1 MRTMT
6 APVTDGPSG
15 KPSIRSR
22 WNNLNWTVKA
32 GVAVALAG
40 LLALSVMLPALRHPH
55 MTARQLSA
63 RAQTADT
70 GDPRRAAL
78 LALAAYRLE
87 PGLESLAAVRSVAQR
102 YRYVRAVGAPGG
114 GLLTAIADDGTGNRL
129 FSAGFDGQIRSWDA
143 ATGRQLGAIGYAAA
157 DVQTLSYLPKAGLLV
172 GGDNFGGVHL
182 WQVDPAGKL
191 SGPVTVASGDDS
203 QRDADV
209 VGLYIY
215 AAGSRLVA
223 VTADGRIRV
232 WSLRVSNQLAAV
244 DELGSDDVDRLASGG
259 GIHLEPRMQAPSSVL
274 IGANSDH
281 PTLLIGTDN
290 SGVLSAELS
299 TAGRGAVTQGRL
311 VRVVPSTEIA
321 GRVRGLAA
329 HGSQLAVAT
338 DQGVLIWDRRAGRR
352 ISFPAGGLSQPPNA
366 IAYSAEG
373 STLEIASD
381 SGVWL
386 VPSHI
391 DPTLISGPPD
401 SLDQPYLDGT
411 MMVTSMRDGVLA
423 AATNGGAV
431 VVLDV
436 SMTRMRRAPA
446 QGSTALT
453 FRPDGSLVLTDTDL
467 ANNRTRSLYTLGP
480 SAEPGDRQT
489 YEPAAEWF
497 GPGEEFFVNDAAVTD
512 RYVAAAGQDPSR
524 RGVVLVW
531 DARSGR
537 PLTALPFAGG
547 NPDLATS
554 VVLDPALNLLVA
566 RNTAGELVAW
576 STTTW
581 SEAFRLALGPGG
593 AMETVGPDGK
603 LLVTTVSEGPDPDR
617 PSGRHAQLAFVDL
630 ERHRVTRRSVPLGA
644 HAVAATRDGGTI
656 AVLTFDDRV
665 LLMTRTGRL
674 LPDPID
680 IGGLGL
686 SLAFSPDGRQLAV
699 SRADGQIVVFDVA
712 SRTQAYA
719 GFADRTGDIAVRI
732 AWDPTGQV
740 IAALSG
746 RPQHDFVRVD
756 RVDRWFVAPHVWV
769 SALCELI
776 GGEVSEA
783 AWRAALGSSLPR
795 RDLCTAGH

>member
-1 MRTMT
+1 MT
-6 APVTDGPSG
+6 GPFTDGPGG

-22 WNNLNWTVKA
+22 WNDLNWTVKA
-32 GVAVALAG
+32 SVAVALAG
-40 LLALSVMLPALRHPH
+40 LLALSVMLPTLRHPQV
-55 MTARQLSA
+55 TARQLSA

-114 GLLTAIADDGTGNRL
+114 GLLTAMADDGTGNRL

-172 GGDNFGGVHL
+172 GGDDFGGIHL

-191 SGPVTVASGDDS
+191 SGPVTVATGDDS

-223 VTADGRIRV
+223 VTADGHIRV
-232 WSLRVSNQLAAV
+232 WSLRVSNQLAAA
-244 DELGSDDVDRLASGG
+244 DELGSDDVDRLASDA
-259 GIHLEPRMQAPSSVL
+259 GIHLEPGMQAPSSVL
-274 IGANSDH
+274 VGANGAH

-311 VRVVPSTEIA
+311 VRAVPPTEIA

-329 HGSQLAVAT
+329 HGSQLAVGT
-338 DQGVLIWDRRAGRR
+338 DQGVLIWDWRGGHR

-366 IAYSAEG
+366 ITYSVDG

-386 VPSHI
+386 VPSRI
-391 DPTLISGPPD
+391 DPTLISGEPD
-401 SLDQPYLDGT
+401 SFDQPYLDGT
-411 MMVTSMRDGVLA
+411 MMITSMRDGVFA
-423 AATNGGAV
+423 VATNGGAM

-436 SMTRMRRAPA
+436 SMTRMRRPSA
-446 QGSTALT
+446 QGSTALA
-453 FRPDGSLVLTDTDL
+453 FGPDGSLVLTNTDP
-467 ANNRTRSLYTLGP
+467 AHNRASSLYTLQP
-480 SAEPGDRQT
+480 SADPGDGQS

-497 GPGEEFFVNDAAVTD
+497 GPDQEFFVNDVAVTD
-512 RYVAAAGQDPSR
+512 RYVAVAGQDPAR

-531 DARSGR
+531 DARTRR
-537 PLTALPFAGG
+537 PLTTLPFAGG
-547 NPDLATS
+547 DPDLATS
-554 VVLDPALNLLVA
+554 VVLDTALNLLVA

-581 SEAFRLALGPGG
+581 SEAFRLQLGPGG
-593 AMETVGPDGK
+593 DLEAVGPEGK
-603 LLVTTVSEGPDPDR
+603 LLVTTINDEPEPDR
-617 PSGRHAQLAFVDL
+617 PSARHAQLAFVDL
-630 ERHRVTRRSVPLGA
+630 ERRRVTRRAVPSGA
-644 HAVAATRDGGTI
+644 HEVATTRDGRMI
-656 AVLTFDDRV
+656 AVLTFNDRV
-665 LLMTRTGRL
+665 LLMTSAGRL
-674 LPDPID
+674 LRDPID
-680 IGGLGL
+680 IGGFGL
-686 SLAFSPDGRQLAV
+686 SLAFSPDGRQLAI

-719 GFADRTGDIAVRI
+719 GFADRTGDIPVQI

-746 RPQHDFVRVD
+746 RPQHDFFRVD

-776 GGEVSEA
+776 GGEVSET
-783 AWRAALGSSLPR
+783 AWRAAFGSSLPR
-795 RDLCTAGH
+795 RDLCTPGH